1 MIYKTAL
8 VPIRID
14 TKEVIRKQE
23 MRYVNYRIGG
33 YEAERGSVSVVPFS
47 VSYDDDEHNK
57 YTDWLCELPFT
68 HAIHLHTPQVDVM
81 SIWYLMNQFNQN
93 VMKRMKERRMQYYY
107 IIEFGK
113 ENGTIHLH
121 GLIKT
126 NGNQLDITNAWK
138 DVNGAEWKP
147 WMAKIENLSALN
159 NKHQHI
165 KYVCKNDLVYRE
177 VDNQVASRDG
187 VFGVAEY
194 YQHLVKANIQ
204 PRKKRR

>member
-14 TKEVIRKQE
+14 TKEVIRKEE

-33 YEAERGSVSVVPFS
+33 YGTENGSVSVVPFS
-47 VSYDDDEHNK
+47 VSYSDDEHNK
-57 YTDWLCELPFT
+57 YTDWLCSLPFT

-81 SIWYLMNQFNQN
+81 SVWYLMNQFNQN

-113 ENGTIHLH
+113 QNGTIHLH

-126 NGNQLDITNAWK
+126 KGNQLDITNAWK

-147 WMAKIENLSALN
+147 WMAKIENISALT
-159 NKHQHI
+159 NKHQHL
-165 KYVCKNDLVYRE
+165 KYICKNDLVYRE
-177 VDNQVASRDG
+177 VDNQVARREG

-194 YQHLVKANIQ
+194 YQHLMKANIQ